1 MSKWLWKFADNG
13 WADWICPECGFV
25 ENTDVHINLGYLYC
39 PKCGTRLDSR
49 DKVGTNKDI
58 QLMCEAIKAYKVKA
72 VFEARDI
79 LEEVIKDINDF
90 EEHSLKFQNVD
101 E

>member
-1 MSKWLWKFADNG
+1 MSKWLWRFADNG

-25 ENTDVHINLGYLYC
+25 ENTDVHVTLGYLYC

-49 DKVGTNKDI
+49 DKVGRNKDI
-58 QLMCEAIKAYKVKA
+58 QLMCEAIKAYKAKA
-72 VFEARDI
+72 VFEARDM
-79 LEEVIKDINDF
+79 LEEVIKDID
-90 EEHSLKFQNVD
+90 EDTKSQNVD